1 MGQASGLDAMHG
13 EFVEGETSAPV
24 NRLAHIALANM
35 RPADPI
41 AEGTA
46 LTDAAANV
54 GQGDAA
60 QQFVVIA
67 AENEKAVAA
76 ILFPILVIARQA
88 PAEGAFGQHVTR
100 PCWLPRLQ
108 KITAF
113 RAQLRPGGPIAA
125 RRRPQKGARQGNA
138 LSVFAG

>member
-1 MGQASGLDAMHG
+1 MGRASGLDAMHG
-13 EFVEGETSAPV
+13 EFVEGETSGAV

-88 PAEGAFGQHVTR
+88 LETLDSTSLGHVGSHGCR
-100 PCWLPRLQ
+100 KSRLSARNCVQAAQSPR
-108 KITAF
+108 A
-113 RAQLRPGGPIAA
+113 GG
-125 RRRPQKGARQGNA
+125 RKKVRGKVMR
-138 LSVFAG
+138 